1 MIYFYIQHLYSY
13 VSYIKNNLKKFF
25 SIVTFIIYKLFNLL
39 KEKKPQKKT
48 EYITKSSHQFKS
60 VYAKVVSLKEKA
72 NKILS
77 SNKVTKTMLEE
88 ALNKY
93 TEAINLKVK
102 DKINSYLYS
111 NRAWVNLK
119 LEKIGAAL
127 DDANHAIKWDPDNIK
142 GYYRRGK
149 ANLALL
155 KYEDALIDLEYAYE
169 KYPEKNVKDKIEEIK
184 FEIEKKKLKNSN
196 LTDSDNENIN
206 EEPPEIL
213 LDLKYIENEIKKEEE
228 KIKMK
233 LNENNNETT
242 PVKKRPRSE
251 SDAIKKQEYKD
262 KLSITKTWII
272 EEVIEDMKN
281 KNYISKLSLLKIIL
295 DVTKINM
302 VEPSLIDIAIKKD
315 EIFNICGDIH
325 GQFYD
330 LLNIFKL
337 YGYPSENNQYLFNGD
352 FVDRGSFS
360 VECLITLLCFKLL
373 YPKHFYLARGNH
385 ESRNLNKIYGF
396 EQEVL
401 SKYDST
407 VYEAFIRFFFS
418 LPLAHCINKEILVVH
433 GGLFSKDGVTLNDIR
448 KIKRFRE
455 VPESGIMCELLWSDP
470 SSING
475 RHPSNRGIAITF
487 GPDVVKNFLKDNK
500 LVKLV
505 RSHECKSEGY
515 EIIGDVITV
524 FSAPNYCDSM
534 GNLGGILQLKGD
546 NIKIQQFSYVWHPPA
561 QSFASLNNWIF
572 S

>member
-1 MIYFYIQHLYSY
+1 
-13 VSYIKNNLKKFF
+13 
-25 SIVTFIIYKLFNLL
+25 
-39 KEKKPQKKT
+39 
-48 EYITKSSHQFKS
+48 
-60 VYAKVVSLKEKA
+60 
-72 NKILS
+72 
-77 SNKVTKTMLEE
+77 MLEE

-93 TEAINLKVK
+93 TEAINLKLK

-169 KYPEKNVKDKIEEIK
+169 KYPEKNVKDKIDEIK
-184 FEIEKKKLKNSN
+184 FQIEKKKLINSEITN
-196 LTDSDNENIN
+196 SDDVNIN
-206 EEPPEIL
+206 EEPEEPPEVL

-228 KIKMK
+228 KVKMK
-233 LNENNNETT
+233 LYENDKETK
-242 PVKKRPRSE
+242 PMQKRPRSE

-262 KLSITKTWII
+262 KLSMTKTWII

-302 VEPSLIDIAIKKD
+302 VEPSLIDISIKKT
-315 EIFNICGDIH
+315 ETFNICGDIH

-385 ESRNLNKIYGF
+385 ESRNLW
-396 EQEVL
+396 
-401 SKYDST
+401 
-407 VYEAFIRFFFS
+407 IR
-418 LPLAHCINKEILVVH
+418 A
-433 GGLFSKDGVTLNDIR
+433 GG
-448 KIKRFRE
+448 
-455 VPESGIMCELLWSDP
+455 
-470 SSING
+470 SIQ
-475 RHPSNRGIAITF
+475 I
-487 GPDVVKNFLKDNK
+487 
-500 LVKLV
+500 
-505 RSHECKSEGY
+505 
-515 EIIGDVITV
+515 
-524 FSAPNYCDSM
+524 
-534 GNLGGILQLKGD
+534 
-546 NIKIQQFSYVWHPPA
+546 
-561 QSFASLNNWIF
+561 
-572 S
+572 

>member
-1 MIYFYIQHLYSY
+1 MD
-13 VSYIKNNLKKFF
+13 KNK
-25 SIVTFIIYKLFNLL
+25 
-39 KEKKPQKKT
+39 
-48 EYITKSSHQFKS
+48 
-60 VYAKVVSLKEKA
+60 
-72 NKILS
+72 
-77 SNKVTKTMLEE
+77 LEE

-93 TEAINLKVK
+93 TEALNLKIK
-102 DKINSYLYS
+102 DKINSILYS

-155 KYEDALIDLEYAYE
+155 KYEDALIDLEYAYG
-169 KYPEKNVKDKIEEIK
+169 KYPEKDLKDKIDEIK
-184 FEIEKKKLKNSN
+184 LEIEKKKLRNSN
-196 LTDSDNENIN
+196 LNDNDENAIN
-206 EEPPEIL
+206 EEPPEVL
-213 LDLKYIENEIKKEEE
+213 LNLKYIEKEIKKEEE
-228 KIKMK
+228 KINAK
-233 LNENNNETT
+233 LNQTTNEAK
-242 PVKKRPRSE
+242 PEKRNRSD

-262 KLSITKTWII
+262 KLSLTKTWII
-272 EEVIEDMKN
+272 EEVIEDLKN
-281 KNYISKLSLLKIIL
+281 KNYMSKLSLLKIIL

-302 VEPSLIDIAIKKD
+302 QEPSLIDITIKKN
-315 EIFNICGDIH
+315 ETFNICGDIH

-337 YGYPSENNQYLFNGD
+337 YGYPSETNQYLFNGD

-385 ESRNLNKIYGF
+385 ESRNLNKVYGF

-407 VYEAFIRFFFS
+407 VYESFVRFFFS
-418 LPLAHCINKEILVVH
+418 LPLAHCINKEILVLH

-455 VPESGIMCELLWSDP
+455 VPESGIMCELLRSDP
-470 SSING
+470 SPING
-475 RHPSNRGIAITF
+475 RRPSNRGVAITF
-487 GPDVVKNFLKDNK
+487 GPDVVKNFLKINK
-500 LVKLV
+500 LQKLV

-515 EIIGDVITV
+515 EILGDVITV

-546 NIKIQQFSYVWHPPA
+546 KIKIQQFSYVWHPPVK
-561 QSFASLNNWIF
+561 SFAILNNWIF

>member
-1 MIYFYIQHLYSY
+1 M
-13 VSYIKNNLKKFF
+13 LKKHII
-25 SIVTFIIYKLFNLL
+25 SIVTFIIYKLFNTL
-39 KEKKPQKKT
+39 KEKKPQKKN
-48 EYITKSSHQFKS
+48 EYITKSSHQFKTI
-60 VYAKVVSLKEKA
+60 YEKAVSLKEKA
-72 NKILS
+72 HKILTS
-77 SNKVTKTMLEE
+77 DKVTKTKLEE

-93 TEAINLKVK
+93 TEAINLKLK
-102 DKINSYLYS
+102 DKINSILYS

-119 LEKIGAAL
+119 LEKIGAAY
-127 DDANHAIKWDPDNIK
+127 DDANHAIKWDPGNIK

-169 KYPEKNVKDKIEEIK
+169 KYPEKDVKDKIDEIK
-184 FEIEKKKLKNSN
+184 FEIEKKKLRNSN
-196 LTDSDNENIN
+196 LNDSDDTGANEK
-206 EEPPEIL
+206 PPEVL

-228 KIKMK
+228 KLNKK
-233 LNENNNETT
+233 LNSVET
-242 PVKKRPRSE
+242 KKETKRSRSE

-281 KNYISKLSLLKIIL
+281 KHYISKLSLLKIIL
-295 DVTKINM
+295 DATKINM
-302 VEPSLIDIAIKKD
+302 QEPSLIDLDIKKT
-315 EIFNICGDIH
+315 ETFNICGDIH

-330 LLNIFKL
+330 LLNIFNL

-385 ESRNLNKIYGF
+385 ESRNLNKVYGF
-396 EQEVL
+396 EQEVNT
-401 SKYDST
+401 KYDST
-407 VYEAFIRFFFS
+407 VYESFIRFFFS
-418 LPLAHCINKEILVVH
+418 LPLAHCINKEILVLH
-433 GGLFSKDGVTLNDIR
+433 GGLFSKDGVTLDDIR

-475 RHPSNRGIAITF
+475 RRPSNRGVAITF
-487 GPDVVKNFLKDNK
+487 GPDVVKNFLKINN
-500 LVKLV
+500 LQKLV

-515 EIIGDVITV
+515 EILGDVITV

-534 GNLGGILQLKGD
+534 GNLGGIIQLKGD
-546 NIKIQQFSYVWHPPA
+546 KIKIQQFSYVWHPPA
-561 QSFASLNNWIF
+561 QSFAILNNWIF

>member
-1 MIYFYIQHLYSY
+1 M
-13 VSYIKNNLKKFF
+13 
-25 SIVTFIIYKLFNLL
+25 
-39 KEKKPQKKT
+39 
-48 EYITKSSHQFKS
+48 
-60 VYAKVVSLKEKA
+60 VSLKEKA
-72 NKILS
+72 NKIILTD
-77 SNKVTKTMLEE
+77 KVSKTMLEE

-93 TEAINLKVK
+93 TEAINLKIK

-119 LEKIGAAL
+119 LEKNGAAL

-149 ANLALL
+149 ANVALL

-169 KYPEKNVKDKIEEIK
+169 KYPEKDVKDKIDEIK

-196 LTDSDNENIN
+196 LSDSEDEIN
-206 EEPPEIL
+206 QKSPEVL
-213 LDLKYIENEIKKEEE
+213 LDLKYIENQIKKEEE
-228 KIKMK
+228 ILNSKSKEKNNK
-233 LNENNNETT
+233 LKTRIERKN
-242 PVKKRPRSE
+242 SD

-281 KNYISKLSLLKIIL
+281 KHYISKLSLLKIIL

-302 VEPSLIDIAIKKD
+302 HEPSLIDINIKKNVT
-315 EIFNICGDIH
+315 FNICGDIH

-385 ESRNLNKIYGF
+385 ESRNLNKVYGF

-401 SKYDST
+401 TKYDAN

-418 LPLAHCINKEILVVH
+418 LPLAHCINKEFFVVH

-448 KIKRFRE
+448 KSVNYYGVI
-455 VPESGIMCELLWSDP
+455 LL
-470 SSING
+470 
-475 RHPSNRGIAITF
+475 
-487 GPDVVKNFLKDNK
+487 L
-500 LVKLV
+500 LM
-505 RSHECKSEGY
+505 E
-515 EIIGDVITV
+515 
-524 FSAPNYCDSM
+524 
-534 GNLGGILQLKGD
+534 GILPIEEWLSHLVLMLS
-546 NIKIQQFSYVWHPPA
+546 KIF
-561 QSFASLNNWIF
+561 
-572 S
+572 

>member
-1 MIYFYIQHLYSY
+1 M
-13 VSYIKNNLKKFF
+13 
-25 SIVTFIIYKLFNLL
+25 
-39 KEKKPQKKT
+39 
-48 EYITKSSHQFKS
+48 
-60 VYAKVVSLKEKA
+60 KEKA
-72 NKILS
+72 NKIILS
-77 SNKVTKTMLEE
+77 DKVSKTMLEE

-93 TEAINLKVK
+93 TEAINLKIK

-111 NRAWVNLK
+111 NRAYVNLK
-119 LEKIGAAL
+119 LEKNGAAL

-169 KYPEKNVKDKIEEIK
+169 KYPEKDVKDKIDEIK
-184 FEIEKKKLKNSN
+184 FQIEKKKLKNSN
-196 LTDSDNENIN
+196 LSDSEDENN
-206 EEPPEIL
+206 TRSPEVL

-228 KIKMK
+228 KLKSKSKENANIKIKSK
-233 LNENNNETT
+233 LRRED
-242 PVKKRPRSE
+242 
-251 SDAIKKQEYKD
+251 SDPDIIKKQEYKD

-272 EEVIEDMKN
+272 EQVIEDMKK
-281 KNYISKLSLLKIIL
+281 KNFISKLSLLKIIL

-302 VEPSLIDIAIKKD
+302 QEPSLIDISLKKT
-315 EIFNICGDIH
+315 ETFNICGDIH

-337 YGYPSENNQYLFNGD
+337 YGYPSEKNQYLFNGD

-385 ESRNLNKIYGF
+385 ESRNLNKVYGF

-401 SKYDST
+401 SKYDSN

-418 LPLAHCINKEILVVH
+418 LPLAHCINKEFLVVH

-470 SSING
+470 SPING
-475 RHPSNRGIAITF
+475 RHPSNRGVAITF
-487 GPDVVKNFLKDNK
+487 GPDVVKNFLKVNK
-500 LVKLV
+500 LQKLI
-505 RSHECKSEGY
+505 RSHECKNEGY
-515 EIIGDVITV
+515 EILVVVITV
-524 FSAPNYCDSM
+524 FSAPNYCDTM
-534 GNLGGILQLKGD
+534 GNQGAILQLKGD
-546 NIKIQQFSYVWHPPA
+546 SIKIQQFNAVWHPLV
-561 QSFASLNNWIF
+561 QSFALLNNWIF